1 MTPRTGTGQGPGA
14 SDLHAGQGPDAS
26 ESGAGQ
32 GSGASD
38 LRAGQGPGASDRPP
52 PPSPWRKL
60 IPWVLA
66 AALLAFLF
74 LRLPRA
80 ELARAL
86 AAGPYGLLAAWA
98 AATTALSLLA
108 DAAATRTAFA
118 ATGLRRPFGE
128 LLLARGATYL
138 LGLIHSAVGQGGLG
152 LYLLRTGAA
161 PGQAFAAVVLIF
173 ITHLAAMALVAAGGM
188 LAAAAG
194 AGAMVGGTV
203 GGDVGGEA
211 GRGLGRY
218 LAGFAGG
225 AGSGGSGLRPW
236 LPAFALLVAVFA
248 AFVLALRWKP
258 HWLVRRP
265 ALAPL
270 FAAGPGGFLAATAA
284 RVPHV
289 LAMVLGLW
297 VGLRLWGVPL
307 PIGRGTVLLS
317 VVLLVAA
324 LPIAPNGLGTTEAAL
339 VVLASPYAPLAG
351 AAARQSV
358 VLAFCMLFHLFG
370 IAVQA
375 LLGLV
380 CLGVSARRRAGP
392 DEVPAGDRVGL
403 RGSADQSGR
412 PGPASSRS
420 SRS

>member
-1 MTPRTGTGQGPGA
+1 MTPQRGSGQGPG
-14 SDLHAGQGPDAS
+14 AS

-74 LRLPRA
+74 VRLPRA
-80 ELARAL
+80 ELERAL
-86 AAGPYGLLAAWA
+86 AAGPFGLLAAWA
-98 AATTALSLLA
+98 AAATALTLLA

-118 ATGLRRPFGE
+118 ATGVPRPFGE

-194 AGAMVGGTV
+194 AGTMVGGTV

-218 LAGFAGG
+218 LAGFAGE
-225 AGSGGSGLRPW
+225 AGSGSGLRPW
-236 LPAFALLVAVFA
+236 LPALALLVAVFA
-248 AFVLALRWKP
+248 AFVLALRLKP
-258 HWLVRRP
+258 RWLARRP

-307 PIGRGTVLLS
+307 PIGRGAVLLS

-339 VVLASPYAPLAG
+339 VVLASPYAPFAG
-351 AAARQSV
+351 VAARQSL
-358 VLAFCMLFHLFG
+358 VLAFCVLFHLFG
-370 IAVQA
+370 IAAQA

-380 CLGVSARRRAGP
+380 CLGIAARRRAGP
-392 DEVPAGDRVGL
+392 DEVPAGNRAGV
-403 RGSADQSGR
+403 RGAADQSGR